1 MVAIAETTSAVPRV
15 TKEQMRR
22 KASWQLGGDL
32 DGILFT
38 SKSFYLRVWLT
49 LHLDLMAAGLLDFFD
64 FVWHA
69 VEIFCLNTQT
79 ALPLHILPRDRPPQA
94 GKRD

>member
-1 MVAIAETTSAVPRV
+1 MVAIAETTSALPRV
-15 TKEQMRR
+15 T

-69 VEIFCLNTQT
+69 VEIFCLGTQT
-79 ALPLHILPRDRPPQA
+79 ALPFRVLPHGRPPQD
-94 GKRD
+94 GKLE

>member
-1 MVAIAETTSAVPRV
+1 MYPAIPFEPVAKMLKRNVD
-15 TKEQMRR
+15 EQ
-22 KASWQLGGDL
+22 S
-32 DGILFT
+32 
-38 SKSFYLRVWLT
+38 
-49 LHLDLMAAGLLDFFD
+49 GLVDFFD

-79 ALPLHILPRDRPPQA
+79 ALPLHILPRDRPPQD